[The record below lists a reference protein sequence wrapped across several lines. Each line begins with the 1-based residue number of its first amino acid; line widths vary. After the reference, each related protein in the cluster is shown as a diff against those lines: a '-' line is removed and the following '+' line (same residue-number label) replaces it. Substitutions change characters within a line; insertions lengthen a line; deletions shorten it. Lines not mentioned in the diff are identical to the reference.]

1 MLNKFLT
8 NKEETRTNRDVVLD
22 NDTEDNMD
30 RAYEQGGFTENG
42 NKKYAHIQ
50 KVEIGGGGVIKK

>member
-8 NKEETRTNRDVVLD
+8 NKEEKGTNRDVLD

-30 RAYEQGGFTENG
+30 RVYEQGFTENG
-42 NKKYAHIQ
+42 NKKYTHIQ
-50 KVEIGGGGVIKK
+50 KV